1 MTHNKQNDRTG
12 GSFRIIPERRSGGVA
27 GLSHTVP
34 GGDAFA
40 SGTANDCDVN
50 NHEPDVEFLR
60 TAQRLIERD
69 ADTVDTALL
78 QVERNAA
85 VSGADDARQLKNP
98 EQGMDT
104 RKKVPQRIEQ
114 VAYDAINS
122 GQLKNTEQE
131 VKIKDMVPR
140 QVERDASGADD
151 AREYNNHERK
161 KKTPD
166 TPLGRVERNASAS
179 GAIDSEQLKNP
190 EPEVKIKDTAPHLI
204 ERDADVSG
212 AGDNCPLNN
221 HERDANTVDTAPLQ
235 GELNAA
241 VSGAVDARQLKNPEP
256 EVKIK
261 DTPPHLIERNAS
273 APGAADAGQL
283 KSPEPEVKIKD
294 TPPRLV
300 ERATGLRGRS
310 ICSARVSKS
319 TYRKQTERDLNF
331 PDADVPYIKT
341 EHAIRALVC
350 SLMERQDRVT
360 EAIFLKLNDLEYRVD
375 NLELCKPSRATKQS
389 GTKKEAGD

>member
-1 MTHNKQNDRTG
+1 MTHNKQKDRTG
-12 GSFRIIPERRSGGVA
+12 GSFGIIPERRSDGVA
-27 GLSHTVP
+27 EPSRTVP
-34 GGDAFA
+34 GGDAFASGA

-60 TAQRLIERD
+60 TAQRLIERE

-85 VSGADDARQLKNP
+85 VSGAADARQLKNP

-122 GQLKNTEQE
+122 GQLKNPEQE

-140 QVERDASGADD
+140 QVERDASGAND
-151 AREYNNHERK
+151 AREHNNHELK

-179 GAIDSEQLKNP
+179 GAIDSGQLKNP
-190 EPEVKIKDTAPHLI
+190 EPEVKIKDTASHLI
-204 ERDADVSG
+204 EQVVSG
-212 AGDNCPLNN
+212 AT
-221 HERDANTVDTAPLQ
+221 DAGP
-235 GELNAA
+235 
-241 VSGAVDARQLKNPEP
+241 LKNPER

-261 DTPPHLIERNAS
+261 DTAPQLIERNAAASGAADAGKENNHEQHKKTKNTSPLLVKQEAS
-273 APGAADAGQL
+273 APGAADVGHKNTCDQD
-283 KSPEPEVKIKD
+283 VKIKD

-319 TYRKQTERDLNF
+319 TYRKRTERDLNF
-331 PDADVPYIKT
+331 PDADEAVAQTLWKT
-341 EHAIRALVC
+341 PLTA
-350 SLMERQDRVT
+350 
-360 EAIFLKLNDLEYRVD
+360 
-375 NLELCKPSRATKQS
+375 
-389 GTKKEAGD
+389 

>member
-1 MTHNKQNDRTG
+1 MTHNKQKDRTG
-12 GSFRIIPERRSGGVA
+12 GSFGIIPERRSGGVA
-27 GLSHTVP
+27 GLSHFVP
-34 GGDAFA
+34 GDAFA
-40 SGTANDCDVN
+40 YGAANDCDVN

-85 VSGADDARQLKNP
+85 
-98 EQGMDT
+98 
-104 RKKVPQRIEQ
+104 
-114 VAYDAINS
+114 
-122 GQLKNTEQE
+122 
-131 VKIKDMVPR
+131 
-140 QVERDASGADD
+140 ASGADD
-151 AREYNNHERK
+151 AREHNNHEQK

-166 TPLGRVERNASAS
+166 TPLGRVGRNASAS
-179 GAIDSEQLKNP
+179 GAIDSGQLKNP
-190 EPEVKIKDTAPHLI
+190 EPEVKIKDMVPRRVEWVA
-204 ERDADVSG
+204 
-212 AGDNCPLNN
+212 
-221 HERDANTVDTAPLQ
+221 
-235 GELNAA
+235 
-241 VSGAVDARQLKNPEP
+241 SGAVDAREHNNHEQK
-256 EVKIK
+256 KK
-261 DTPPHLIERNAS
+261 TSDTLLGRVERNAS
-273 APGAADAGQL
+273 APGAIDSGPL
-283 KSPEPEVKIKD
+283 KNPEQEVKIKD
-294 TPPRLV
+294 TAPRLV

-319 TYRKQTERDLNF
+319 TYRKRTERDLNF

-375 NLELCKPSRATKQS
+375 DLELWKPSRAAKQS

>member
-1 MTHNKQNDRTG
+1 MTHNKQKDRTG
-12 GSFRIIPERRSGGVA
+12 GSFGIIPERRSGGVA
-27 GLSHTVP
+27 GLSHFVP
-34 GGDAFA
+34 GDAFA
-40 SGTANDCDVN
+40 YGAANDCDVN

-85 VSGADDARQLKNP
+85 
-98 EQGMDT
+98 
-104 RKKVPQRIEQ
+104 
-114 VAYDAINS
+114 
-122 GQLKNTEQE
+122 
-131 VKIKDMVPR
+131 
-140 QVERDASGADD
+140 ASGADD
-151 AREYNNHERK
+151 AREHNNHEQK

-166 TPLGRVERNASAS
+166 TPLGRVGRNASAS
-179 GAIDSEQLKNP
+179 GAIDSGQLKNP
-190 EPEVKIKDTAPHLI
+190 EPEVKIKDMVPRRVEWVASGAVDAREHNNHEQKKKTSDTLLGRVERNASAPGAIDSGPLKNPEQEVKIKDTAPNLI

-212 AGDNCPLNN
+212 AA
-221 HERDANTVDTAPLQ
+221 DA
-235 GELNAA
+235 G
-241 VSGAVDARQLKNPEP
+241 QLKNPEP
-256 EVKIK
+256 EVK
-261 DTPPHLIERNAS
+261 TR
-273 APGAADAGQL
+273 
-283 KSPEPEVKIKD
+283 D

-319 TYRKQTERDLNF
+319 TYRKRTERDLNF

-375 NLELCKPSRATKQS
+375 DLELCKSSRMTKQP
-389 GTKKEAGD
+389 GIKKEARK

>member
-1 MTHNKQNDRTG
+1 MTHNKQKDRTG
-12 GSFRIIPERRSGGVA
+12 GSFGIIPERRSDGVA
-27 GLSHTVP
+27 EPSRTVP

-40 SGTANDCDVN
+40 TGTANDCDVN

-60 TAQRLIERD
+60 TAQRLIERE

-122 GQLKNTEQE
+122 GQLKNPEQE

-140 QVERDASGADD
+140 QVERDASGAND
-151 AREYNNHERK
+151 AREHNNHELK

-166 TPLGRVERNASAS
+166 TPLGWVERKASAS

-212 AGDNCPLNN
+212 A
-221 HERDANTVDTAPLQ
+221 
-235 GELNAA
+235 
-241 VSGAVDARQLKNPEP
+241 
-256 EVKIK
+256 
-261 DTPPHLIERNAS
+261 
-273 APGAADAGQL
+273 ADAGQL
-283 KSPEPEVKIKD
+283 KSPEQEVKIKD

-319 TYRKQTERDLNF
+319 TYRKRTERDLNF

-375 NLELCKPSRATKQS
+375 DLELCKPSRATKQS

>member
-12 GSFRIIPERRSGGVA
+12 GSFGIIPERRRDGVA
-27 GLSHTVP
+27 GLSRTVP

-85 VSGADDARQLKNP
+85 VSGAADARQLKNP

-122 GQLKNTEQE
+122 GQLKNPEQE

-151 AREYNNHERK
+151 AREHNNHEQK

-166 TPLGRVERNASAS
+166 TSLGRVGRNASAS

-190 EPEVKIKDTAPHLI
+190 EPEVKT
-204 ERDADVSG
+204 R
-212 AGDNCPLNN
+212 
-221 HERDANTVDTAPLQ
+221 
-235 GELNAA
+235 
-241 VSGAVDARQLKNPEP
+241 
-256 EVKIK
+256 
-261 DTPPHLIERNAS
+261 
-273 APGAADAGQL
+273 
-283 KSPEPEVKIKD
+283 D

-319 TYRKQTERDLNF
+319 TYRKRTERDLNF

-375 NLELCKPSRATKQS
+375 DLELCKPSRATKQS
-389 GTKKEAGD
+389 GREKEARK

>member
-1 MTHNKQNDRTG
+1 MTHNKQKDRTG
-12 GSFRIIPERRSGGVA
+12 GSFGIIPERRSGGVA
-27 GLSHTVP
+27 GLSHFVP
-34 GGDAFA
+34 GDAFA
-40 SGTANDCDVN
+40 YGAANDCDVN

-85 VSGADDARQLKNP
+85 
-98 EQGMDT
+98 
-104 RKKVPQRIEQ
+104 
-114 VAYDAINS
+114 
-122 GQLKNTEQE
+122 
-131 VKIKDMVPR
+131 
-140 QVERDASGADD
+140 ASGADD
-151 AREYNNHERK
+151 AREHNNHEQK

-166 TPLGRVERNASAS
+166 TPLGRVGRNASAS
-179 GAIDSEQLKNP
+179 GAIDSGPLKNP
-190 EPEVKIKDTAPHLI
+190 EQEVKIKDTAPHLI

-212 AGDNCPLNN
+212 AVDNCPLNN

-235 GELNAA
+235 GEQNAA
-241 VSGAVDARQLKNPEP
+241 VSGAIDSKPLKNPEP
-256 EVKIK
+256 EVKTR
-261 DTPPHLIERNAS
+261 DTPPRLAIGRR
-273 APGAADAGQL
+273 PRRIL
-283 KSPEPEVKIKD
+283 MEPEVKTRD

-319 TYRKQTERDLNF
+319 TYRKRTERDLNF

-375 NLELCKPSRATKQS
+375 DLELWKPSRAAKQS